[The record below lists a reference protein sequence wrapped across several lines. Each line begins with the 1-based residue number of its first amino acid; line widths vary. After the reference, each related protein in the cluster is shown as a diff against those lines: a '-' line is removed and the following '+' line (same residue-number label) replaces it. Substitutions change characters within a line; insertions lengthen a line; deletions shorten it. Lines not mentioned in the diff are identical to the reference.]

1 MIVFVTTERHRYTN
15 RDLFKASAGKVKGA
29 TYQEMFDT
37 EYLPRATYVFTDMDR
52 LSPRELERAAR
63 SYRMLE
69 ENGVPA
75 LNNPSRFLGRYG
87 LLRRLHHEGINR
99 FNVYRVDS
107 FETPERWP
115 VFLRAEGDH
124 KRPLSGLINDQ
135 AELDAT
141 VARLVDEGAPLSTLL
156 IIEYAAEE
164 VRPGLFRKLSVF
176 RVGERMV
183 TFTCVHDD
191 QWLVKYGKPAI
202 APPELYQDEY
212 DMVAGN
218 PFGAGMRRI
227 FDLAGL
233 EYGRVDFG
241 LVDGKPQIYEVN
253 SNPDVKLD
261 PKSTG
266 VALRDKSNALFKQN
280 YLAAIEA
287 LEADLPPAGT

>member
-1 MIVFVTTERHRYTN
+1 VIVFVTTERHRYTN
-15 RDLFKASAGKVKGA
+15 RDLLKACAGRVKGG
-29 TYQEMFDT
+29 TYEEMFNT

-63 SYRMLE
+63 SYRMLK
-69 ENGVPA
+69 ENGLPA
-75 LNNPSRFLGRYG
+75 LNDPSRFLGRYG
-87 LLRRLHHEGINR
+87 LLRRLHKEGINR
-99 FNVYRVDS
+99 FNAYRVDS
-107 FETPERWP
+107 FEVPKRWP

-141 VARLVDEGAPLSTLL
+141 VARLVDEGAPLGTLL

-164 VRPGLFRKLSVF
+164 VRPGLYRKLSVF

-212 DMVAGN
+212 DMVANN
-218 PFGAGMRRI
+218 PFGPEMRRI

-241 LVDGKPQIYEVN
+241 LVEGRPQIYEVN

-266 VALRDKSNALFKQN
+266 VTLRDRSNALFKQN
-280 YLAAIEA
+280 YVAAIEA
-287 LEADLPPAGT
+287 LDNDPPPAGA

>member
-15 RDLFKASAGKVKGA
+15 RDLVKASAGKVRGA
-29 TYQEMFDT
+29 TYHEMFKS

-52 LSPRELERAAR
+52 LSPREHEQASR
-63 SYRMLE
+63 SYRMLK
-69 ENGVPA
+69 ENGIPA
-75 LNNPSRFLGRYG
+75 LNDPARFLGRYG
-87 LLRRLHHEGINR
+87 LLRRLHREGINS
-99 FNVYRVDS
+99 FNAYRVDS
-107 FETPERWP
+107 FETPKRWP

-124 KRPLSGLINDQ
+124 KRPLSGLIKNQ

-141 VARLVDEGAPLSTLL
+141 VARLVDEGAPVGTLL

-164 VRPGLFRKLSVF
+164 VRPGLYRKLSVF

-202 APPELYQDEY
+202 APPELYQEEY
-212 DMVAGN
+212 EMVANN
-218 PFGAGMRRI
+218 PYGPEMRRI
-227 FDLAGL
+227 FEVAGL

-241 LVDGKPQIYEVN
+241 LAEGRPQIYEVN
-253 SNPDVKLD
+253 SNPDVKLH
-261 PKSTG
+261 PKSNG
-266 VALRDKSNALFKQN
+266 VELRDRSNALFKQN

-287 LEADLPPAGT
+287 LDAGPGPAGA